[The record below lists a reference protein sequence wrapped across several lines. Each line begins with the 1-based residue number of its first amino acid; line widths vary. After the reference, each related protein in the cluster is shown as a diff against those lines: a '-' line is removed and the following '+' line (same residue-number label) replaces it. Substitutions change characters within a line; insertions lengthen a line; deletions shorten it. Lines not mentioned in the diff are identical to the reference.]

1 MPDLLV
7 QLHQHPLTTRLVK
20 AIGLPDPVALEREAG
35 AYVEQPFAGKI
46 ALCHATSNGFAEAA
60 LRDTLGAGGARF
72 SNSPEDAID
81 IVVLDATHCS
91 APADLR
97 VLYEAFHPLMRRIAQ
112 NGRVLIVAPLIAE
125 AGDAVAAGTARGIE
139 GFSRSLGK
147 ELGSR
152 GTTVNLV
159 YLARQALDRL
169 PGAVRFFC
177 GKQTTYVSGQAVTVT
192 AQVKAPAATPW
203 TRVLA
208 GKTALVTGSARGIG
222 LATAQ
227 RLAQEGARV
236 ICLDVPAMGAELRR
250 ACAGFGGTPLELDI
264 TTSDAPR
271 VLADFLK
278 TTCNGVDVVVHNAGV
293 TRDKTLANMKEAFWD
308 LVVSINFAAIAAID
322 QMLTSQQVLRE
333 GGRIV
338 CLSSISGIAGNFGQ
352 TNYATTKA
360 ALIGYVAAQAPRLAP
375 LGISINAVAPGF
387 IETPMTAEMP
397 FVPREIGRRLNA
409 VKQSGLPP
417 DAAELITFLSSP
429 GASGITGNTIRVCG
443 QGMIGA

>member
-1 MPDLLV
+1 MPDLLT
-7 QLHQHPLTTRLVK
+7 QLHQHPLTTRLAK
-20 AIGLPDPVALEREAG
+20 AVGLPDPVALEREAG
-35 AYVEQPFAGKI
+35 GYAEQPFTGKT
-46 ALCHATSNGFAEAA
+46 ASCHATPRGYAEAA
-60 LRDTLGAGGARF
+60 LLDTLTAGGARF
-72 SNSPEDAID
+72 SNSPDDALD
-81 IVVLDATHCS
+81 IVVLDATHC
-91 APADLR
+91 ATPADLR
-97 VLYEAFHPLMRRIAQ
+97 VLYDSFHPLIRRISK
-112 NGRVLIVAPLIAE
+112 NGRVLIVAPSIAE
-125 AGDAVAAGTARGIE
+125 AADAVAAGAARGIE
-139 GFSRSLGK
+139 GFSRSLAK
-147 ELGSR
+147 ELGAR

-159 YLARQALDRL
+159 YLARNAVDRL
-169 PGAVRFFC
+169 AGAVRFFC
-177 GKQTTYVSGQAVTVT
+177 GKQTTYVSGQAVTLT
-192 AQVKAPAATPW
+192 AAVKAPATTPL

-236 ICLDVPAMGAELRR
+236 ICLDVPAMGVELRH
-250 ACAGFGGTPLELDI
+250 ACSRFGATPLELDI
-264 TTSDAPR
+264 TAADAPR

-278 TTCNGVDVVVHNAGV
+278 NTSNGVDVVVHNAGV

-322 QMLTSQQVLRE
+322 QMLTTQQVLRE

-375 LGISINAVAPGF
+375 LGIGINAVAPGF

-409 VKQSGLPP
+409 LKQSGLPR

-443 QGMIGA
+443 QGLIGA